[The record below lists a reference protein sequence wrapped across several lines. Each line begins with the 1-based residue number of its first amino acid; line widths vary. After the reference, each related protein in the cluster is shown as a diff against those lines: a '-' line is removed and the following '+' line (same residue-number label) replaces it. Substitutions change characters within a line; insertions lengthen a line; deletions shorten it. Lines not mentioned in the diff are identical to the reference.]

1 LAPHFVDVNAWYES
15 CPKPRR
21 RIHFW
26 PVRSRN
32 RAMISTY
39 FGSDVCSLCQ
49 RKCQASGRALV
60 VVCPTCRQDEM
71 GSSQIALSH
80 LNQVQ
85 TSAKLLAKECS
96 RCNGCFED
104 ADTFASVLEPEDAA
118 SHKQKTM
125 DLMSGVQSGDWL
137 RIPLAN
143 CVCIDCPNTFRRHG
157 LREQLIQAM
166 ATCEVLDLL

>member
-1 LAPHFVDVNAWYES
+1 
-15 CPKPRR
+15 
-21 RIHFW
+21 
-26 PVRSRN
+26 
-32 RAMISTY
+32 MISTY

-60 VVCPTCRQDEM
+60 VVCPSCRKDEI
-71 GSSQIALSH
+71 GSSQIALSR
-80 LNQVQ
+80 LNQVE
-85 TSAKLLAKECS
+85 TSSKLFAKECS
-96 RCNGCFED
+96 KCNGCFED
-104 ADTFASVLEPEDAA
+104 ADSFASVLQPEDSE

-125 DLMSGVQSGDWL
+125 DLMSGMQSGDSL

-157 LREQLIQAM
+157 LREQMIQAT

>member
-1 LAPHFVDVNAWYES
+1 
-15 CPKPRR
+15 
-21 RIHFW
+21 
-26 PVRSRN
+26 
-32 RAMISTY
+32 MISTY

-60 VVCPTCRQDEM
+60 VVCPTCRHDKM

-85 TSAKLLAKECS
+85 NSAQLLAKECS
-96 RCNGCFED
+96 RCNACFED
-104 ADTFASVLEPEDAA
+104 ADTFASVLEPEDSA

-125 DLMSGVQSGDWL
+125 DLMSGMQSGDCL

-157 LREQLIQAM
+157 LREQLVQAV